1 MAYQLDS
8 VVIGGLQLAPFVD
21 ARLML
26 ERGPDSVQKRWSVTV
41 RGSRVDPAALSALLA
56 TVQGVTIALRQTGAI
71 GWGDVTIHIYDVIA
85 GDVEPRGCR
94 RPARLARCILDVGS
108 RRLALRDG
116 EHSLAV
122 SSVPRSG
129 WMWRN
134 LRHHARMVDVGEE
147 YSDRRSGQQEWH
159 KGGRVPLTGLQALRD
174 GDRIHVGPILIV
186 PSASGMSTETVDP
199 RSSRSR
205 SSIKSVR

>member
-26 ERGPDSVQKRWSVTV
+26 ECVPNSVLKRWSVTV

-85 GDVEPRGCR
+85 GGLVAGRTELAGSGTFSDRPKLFPTLTRPRQRGLLVRRIEGLLVAHRRSLLR
-94 RPARLARCILDVGS
+94 RPYIS
-108 RRLALRDG
+108 
-116 EHSLAV
+116 E
-122 SSVPRSG
+122 SSAMTDSATR
-129 WMWRN
+129 
-134 LRHHARMVDVGEE
+134 
-147 YSDRRSGQQEWH
+147 RRSLGAIASTTAFT
-159 KGGRVPLTGLQALRD
+159 GRS
-174 GDRIHVGPILIV
+174 
-186 PSASGMSTETVDP
+186 PSE
-199 RSSRSR
+199 
-205 SSIKSVR
+205 